1 MITQAVATA
10 RQDLILRE
18 LLERPELREICLQV
32 LAELGQDRRQAMP
45 LPVVR
50 DGEPG
55 AEQ

>member
-1 MITQAVATA
+1 MITQAAAAA

-32 LAELGQDRRQAMP
+32 LAQLGQDRRQAIP

-50 DGEPG
+50 DGDPG
-55 AEQ
+55 AER